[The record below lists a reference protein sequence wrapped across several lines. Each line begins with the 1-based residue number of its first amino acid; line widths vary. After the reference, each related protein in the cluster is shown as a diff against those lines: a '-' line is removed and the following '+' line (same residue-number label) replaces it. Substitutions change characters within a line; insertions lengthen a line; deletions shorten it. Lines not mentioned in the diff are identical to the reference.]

1 MLKTPAP
8 SRTTTWRI
16 PAPSIVLPTA
26 ATVAARPRTIVR
38 TGSAAATASTGHPVF
53 RRLGRVLVLYPSDR
67 VGARVSDMATTPA
80 RAPLA
85 AYARRAAEYTQDTR
99 MFQYWRNELVRALPL
114 RPGDTVVDVG
124 CGSGLCLAGLR
135 AKVGP
140 TGRVVGVEEAPA
152 MVELARAEAERKG
165 WREVTLLTEP
175 AERFSLPA
183 PADAALFCAVHDV
196 LMSRVALDNVFAQLR
211 PGAWVVAGGG
221 KWPPMWNVPLTALV
235 AALHAPYVR
244 DLAGFDRP
252 WRVLEEYVDDLAVT
266 EVAFG
271 SGYRAVGRARAGREE
286 GPV

>member
-1 MLKTPAP
+1 MWDMP
-8 SRTTTWRI
+8 TT
-16 PAPSIVLPTA
+16 S
-26 ATVAARPRTIVR
+26 
-38 TGSAAATASTGHPVF
+38 
-53 RRLGRVLVLYPSDR
+53 
-67 VGARVSDMATTPA
+67 A

-85 AYARRAAEYTQDTR
+85 AYARRATGYAQDTR
-99 MFQYWRNELVRALPL
+99 MFQYWRDELVRALPL

-140 TGRVVGVEEAPA
+140 TGHVVGVDDAPA
-152 MVELARAEAERKG
+152 MIALARAEAVRKG
-165 WREVTLLTEP
+165 WQEVQLLAES

-196 LMSRVALDNVFAQLR
+196 LMSPAALDNVFAQLR

-221 KWPPMWNVPLTALV
+221 KWPPSWNVPLTAFV

-244 DLAGFDRP
+244 NMAGFDRP
-252 WRVLEEYVDDLAVT
+252 WQLLEKYVDDLAVT

-271 SGYRAVGRARAGREE
+271 AGYRAIGRARA
-286 GPV
+286 

>member
-1 MLKTPAP
+1 MLEPYPAWSRTVGHNAVVPSWTGPSTPAGGP
-8 SRTTTWRI
+8 YSRLR
-16 PAPSIVLPTA
+16 A
-26 ATVAARPRTIVR
+26 AGA
-38 TGSAAATASTGHPVF
+38 F
-53 RRLGRVLVLYPSDR
+53 RRLGRVLLLCPSGG
-67 VGARVSDMATTPA
+67 VGVTVSDMATTTA

-85 AYARRAAEYTQDTR
+85 AYARRAAEYAQDTR
-99 MFQYWRNELVRALPL
+99 MFQYWRDELVRALPL

-124 CGSGLCLAGLR
+124 CGSGLCLPGLR

-140 TGRVVGVEEAPA
+140 TGHVVGVEEAPA
-152 MVELARAEAERKG
+152 MVGLARAEVERKG
-165 WREVTLLTEP
+165 WREVTLLTGT

-196 LMSRVALDNVFAQLR
+196 LMSRTALDNVFAQLR
-211 PGAWVVAGGG
+211 PGASVVAGGG

-252 WRVLEEYVDDLAVT
+252 WQVLEEYVDDLVVT

-271 SGYRAVGRARAGREE
+271 SGYRAVGRARSTPRNRR
-286 GPV
+286 